1 MLPVF
6 IDESEEEGAKGN
18 KYSRIIEVLKYLVYN
33 IEISVEQ
40 LVFEYASGPSGTGG
54 ESLDSNG
61 YNGTA
66 KVGEKVL
73 DVLRNSLKTSATTLS
88 QEEFVRLLRKNRVHN
103 AEDYYVFKE
112 KRIDI
117 ALPAWPHITYEGF
130 GWVNTYTYTDA
141 YNLEQASGVEMFYSK
156 EECIAK
162 LKQLRLQ
169 WDAEGDERLDNME
182 DDEDKEVF
190 LNQIDKKIPKQCL
203 WKFYGG
209 KRGEYMY

>member
-1 MLPVF
+1 
-6 IDESEEEGAKGN
+6 
-18 KYSRIIEVLKYLVYN
+18 
-33 IEISVEQ
+33 VEQ
-40 LVFEYASGPSGTGG
+40 LVFEYASGPCGTGG

-117 ALPAWPHITYEGF
+117 ALPAWPHIKYEGF
-130 GWVNTYTYTDA
+130 GWVNTYDPDEVIGEDT
-141 YNLEQASGVEMFYSK
+141 FYSK

-162 LKQLRLQ
+162 LKELRSQ
-169 WDAEGDERLDNME
+169 WDADGDERLDNME